1 MSNHYGHIV
10 FCGIALSVMLAGC
23 GDNSASP
30 ETQASA
36 QTESSVEIIP
46 HTVVYQEDVISVE
59 AIGTARAE
67 KFAVIRA
74 DSGGEVTRVNF
85 KAGDR
90 VEKGDVLLTLESDE
104 ERLAAN
110 RAEVA
115 LKNSQQL
122 IDRYERIDV
131 PGAISDSQIDEAKT
145 AVEAAQ
151 IDLELADVALSRR
164 AVRAP
169 FSGTVGLTDIDAGA
183 RITPETEITRLDD
196 RSTLFVDFQA
206 PEQVYSC
213 ITPGDTISMEPF
225 SGQGRTYEATVLTI
239 DSRIDQVSRSF
250 TVRAA
255 IDNEDD
261 TLRPGM
267 SFKIGFD
274 VAGQAYPVVPEAAI
288 IWGGDGAYV
297 WAVEKGR
304 ATRVSVTIVDR
315 QDGNVL
321 VRAPIPEGNTI
332 ISEGVQKVRE
342 GTPVDLTRIN
352 PTTSAIEKQGP
363 TGQAPNMVEGT

>member
-1 MSNHYGHIV
+1 MSIKHAHIV
-10 FCGIALSVMLAGC
+10 FLGIALTAPLIAC

-30 ETQASA
+30 ETQASSQSEA
-36 QTESSVEIIP
+36 SVEIIP
-46 HTVVYQEDVISVE
+46 HTVVYRDDTITVE

-74 DSGGEVTRVNF
+74 DTGGEVTRVNF
-85 KAGDR
+85 KAGDT
-90 VEKGDVLLTLESDE
+90 VEKGDILLTLESDE

-151 IDLELADVALSRR
+151 IDLELANVALSRR
-164 AVRAP
+164 VVRAP

-206 PEQVYSC
+206 PEQVYGRIS
-213 ITPGDTISMEPF
+213 PGDIIAMEPF
-225 SGQGRTYEATVLTI
+225 SNQSSTFDAVVLTI

-267 SFKIGFD
+267 SFKIGFNI
-274 VAGQAYPVVPEAAI
+274 AGQAYPLVPEAAI

-297 WAVEKGR
+297 WAVKNGR
-304 ATRVSVTIVDR
+304 ATQVSVTIVDR

-321 VRAPIPEGNTI
+321 VRAPIPEGDTI

-352 PTTSAIEKQGP
+352 PTTSVIEKQGN
-363 TGQAPNMVEGT
+363 TGQAPNTVEGT